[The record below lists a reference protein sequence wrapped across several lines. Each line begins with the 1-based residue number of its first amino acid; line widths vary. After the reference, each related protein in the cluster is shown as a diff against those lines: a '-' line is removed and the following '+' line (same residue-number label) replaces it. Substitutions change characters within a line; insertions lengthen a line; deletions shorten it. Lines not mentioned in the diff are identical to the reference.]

1 MAKQSNTQIRD
12 RGDGDE
18 ALSTVTITAADGTII
33 HAGAFSGYQPPV
45 ETDGTEPTA
54 EEGET
59 VGIAT
64 GELYD
69 AALTS
74 SPPGDSNGNGGT

>member
-1 MAKQSNTQIRD
+1 MAKQSNTDRERE

-18 ALSTVTITAADGTII
+18 ALSTVTITAADGTVI
-33 HAGAFSGYQPPV
+33 HAGAYSGYQPPA
-45 ETDGTEPTA
+45 ETEGQDATA
-54 EEGET
+54 EDGET

-69 AALTS
+69 DAVT